1 MFIFTNFLDSLG
13 GFKEVNQRVN
23 SQHNILRISKVV
35 LKFLNSGVIVL
46 FWFLSF
52 LFLEANF
59 LRIVGE
65 RQLYL
70 KKKPSCESVI
80 VDKIGNQG

>member
-1 MFIFTNFLDSLG
+1 MFTNFLDSLG

-46 FWFLSF
+46 FLSF
-52 LFLEANF
+52 LFLEASF

-70 KKKPSCESVI
+70 KKKLSCESVR

>member
-1 MFIFTNFLDSLG
+1 MFTNFLDSLG

-23 SQHNILRISKVV
+23 SPHNILRISRVV

-46 FWFLSF
+46 FCFLSF
-52 LFLEANF
+52 LFLEASF

-70 KKKPSCESVI
+70 KKKLSCESVR

>member
-1 MFIFTNFLDSLG
+1 MFTNFLDSLG

-46 FWFLSF
+46 FLSF
-52 LFLEANF
+52 LFLEASF

-70 KKKPSCESVI
+70 KKKPSCESVR